1 VRELDVL
8 VGPSWP
14 GYVEQAALLARC
26 VGVASKERLD
36 GAERTRLTEQC
47 AHDALALLRR
57 LVPHHAAALAVELRK
72 PDYDALRAL
81 PSAQED
87 FRRLE
92 VEVNRLAPKATP

>member
-26 VGVASKERLD
+26 VGLVGKERLD
-36 GAERTRLTEQC
+36 VAERTRLSGQY

-57 LVPHHAAALAVELRK
+57 LVPHHAAALAVEVRK

-92 VEVNRLAPKATP
+92 ADVARRGTP